1 MPHKFSPKKIAAGPF
16 PLECGNINWFRWLFV
31 VCWFDFCIPYLCLC
45 SLSLSLS
52 LSVCLNYCLF
62 LWALLFETNQVAS
75 ITSSSAG
82 MQRCFSLSLR
92 QILANPAAHRMARSQ
107 PVPLCWKKMEVGWPA
122 QASIP
127 GSGFELAI
135 SVLQQYFEKP
145 VVCHE
150 ALLGGGGCPISFP
163 FLCIWTE
170 VQTIQ
175 GGRLPKEVRSAC
187 RAFILGQSAC
197 DPDQTR
203 KPPAC
208 WSPWRSQTVEI
219 ASCSLSRNNVCVCG
233 GILLCKSVKVVHI
246 ASWETELDHSAVS
259 AFVDLE
265 PRAHQG
271 RLISGQ
277 GFIHGWHAAVVHHH
291 ARCHSSH
298 ECPGHT

>member
-1 MPHKFSPKKIAAGPF
+1 
-16 PLECGNINWFRWLFV
+16 
-31 VCWFDFCIPYLCLC
+31 
-45 SLSLSLS
+45 
-52 LSVCLNYCLF
+52 
-62 LWALLFETNQVAS
+62 
-75 ITSSSAG
+75 
-82 MQRCFSLSLR
+82 
-92 QILANPAAHRMARSQ
+92 
-107 PVPLCWKKMEVGWPA
+107 MEVGWPA

-208 WSPWRSQTVEI
+208 
-219 ASCSLSRNNVCVCG
+219 
-233 GILLCKSVKVVHI
+233 
-246 ASWETELDHSAVS
+246 
-259 AFVDLE
+259 
-265 PRAHQG
+265 
-271 RLISGQ
+271 
-277 GFIHGWHAAVVHHH
+277 
-291 ARCHSSH
+291 
-298 ECPGHT
+298 